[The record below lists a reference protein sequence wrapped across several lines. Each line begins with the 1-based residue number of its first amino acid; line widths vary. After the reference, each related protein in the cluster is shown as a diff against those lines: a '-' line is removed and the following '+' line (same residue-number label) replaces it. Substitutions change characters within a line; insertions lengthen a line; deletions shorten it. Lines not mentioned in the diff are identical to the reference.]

1 MSLHDTQKPW
11 EITIKTSKNEIKE
24 IENFELIRMEEL
36 ASMSK

>member
-1 MSLHDTQKPW
+1 MILLSLGKSLLR
-11 EITIKTSKNEIKE
+11 SKNEIKE